1 MLFHFHI
8 VFKNH
13 PGGIELRESLISKE
27 TKNESLSSQRSNI
40 PTKKQPSELSSEARD
55 LVAQKSA
62 PIEAIKDKI
71 CPKTDPNHSET
82 CNVESGEHNTADLKR
97 KGEEG
102 HTKSKSILNS
112 ELPQLG
118 AIKTSFLA
126 NNSNQ
131 TIIPPPDL
139 EEKSI
144 LSAKTNLEPEL
155 PASNAITNIRNK
167 NDAATETPPAQL
179 VVTFTNNPFEVTNS
193 QLSADHN
200 HCKDHKELERINPL
214 HDNGNNSLDRKNSCD
229 AMYSCCCDDS
239 CFNGFHEKTISS
251 LDLEEVTPSC
261 LNLNDNTM
269 CTKSVSV
276 KSINMDDLNISSN
289 HAKSHTKKRK
299 VAVATQTAS
308 LSVSLSSSVGTPC
321 SCEEQSSI
329 KSLPTNDRT
338 LTSVIGERTTN
349 PGSNVSSHTTTSKIK
364 NGQSKYRKT
373 DEQPLSL
380 MQEVPD
386 VSL

>member
-1 MLFHFHI
+1 M
-8 VFKNH
+8 
-13 PGGIELRESLISKE
+13 G
-27 TKNESLSSQRSNI
+27 
-40 PTKKQPSELSSEARD
+40 
-55 LVAQKSA
+55 
-62 PIEAIKDKI
+62 IKDKI

-82 CNVESGEHNTADLKR
+82 CNVESGEHNTADLKS
-97 KGEEG
+97 KCEEG
-102 HTKSKSILNS
+102 RSKSILKG
-112 ELPQLG
+112 ELPQLV

-126 NNSNQ
+126 DNSNQ
-131 TIIPPPDL
+131 TIIPPPDH
-139 EEKSI
+139 EGKPI
-144 LSAKTNLEPEL
+144 LRAKTNLAPEL

-167 NDAATETPPAQL
+167 IDAATETSPAQL

-200 HCKDHKELERINPL
+200 HCKDHKELEIISPL
-214 HDNGNNSLDRKNSCD
+214 HDNGNNSLERKNSCD

-239 CFNGFHEKTISS
+239 CFNEFHEKTISS
-251 LDLEEVTPSC
+251 LDLEEVIPSC
-261 LNLNDNTM
+261 LDMTDNPM

-289 HAKSHTKKRK
+289 HAKSNTKKRK

-338 LTSVIGERTTN
+338 LTSVIGERTN
-349 PGSNVSSHTTTSKIK
+349 PGSNVLSHTTTSKIK
-364 NGQSKYRKT
+364 NGQSRYRKT
-373 DEQPLSL
+373 EEQPLSL